1 MDQPT
6 QTTLDETQS
15 LQRCMRELASLSRLS
30 AVWSRNDRREIANGL
45 AAFLSRSL
53 SLSLVYVRVSGLN
66 DADIVEVVQTP
77 HGLFSESQ
85 TQEIFNPLRSLLKN
99 FASDGTATIPDPFG
113 NGELRLAVIPVGCEE
128 SGGGVLVAGSQQPDF
143 PGQTDQ
149 LLLVVAANQA
159 DVVLQ
164 KKRAEEQLHRTE
176 QDLSDFIDNS
186 VLGLHWLGPDGT
198 ILRANRAELNLL
210 GYSPSEYLGHHI
222 SDFHADKDVIESILR
237 RLRGGED
244 LCDCRARMLCKDGS
258 VKHVLINCSGLWED
272 DRLIHTRCSTR
283 EITTQTQALE
293 ALRTSENR
301 YRRLIALLPVAA
313 YTCEAPSGVITFYNQ
328 HATILWGRA
337 PNICDTDERFCG
349 SFRVWKPDGT
359 FVPHDETPMAI
370 ALREGR
376 QFRNVEAVIER
387 PDGTRITALV
397 NINPI
402 FDDDG
407 RLVGAINAFHDTTAL
422 KRAETALRENER
434 RFREMIDALP
444 AAIYTTDAEGRLT
457 HYNPAAA
464 ELSGRTPEL
473 DKDQWSVL
481 WKLYNPDGTPLPHS
495 QCPMAVAL
503 NEGRAVRGAEAILE
517 RPDGTRRWFTPYPT
531 PLQDEKGHV
540 VGGINMLVDVT
551 ERKAVE
557 ERLAADLAA
566 TRRLQLVSTELLHED
581 ELDAIYQ
588 KVLDAAVEIM
598 GSDFASMQMLI
609 PDRCQGRGELMLLAH
624 RGFPPLSAETW
635 KTVQSDTP
643 CICGEALRTGQRVIV
658 PDIETC
664 QFVDGTSQMEAY
676 RDAGIRAAQST
687 PLRSRTG
694 RILGMI
700 STHWRKPHQPSERAL
715 GLLDV
720 LARQAADLI
729 ERRQTDEAS
738 RKQTERLQL
747 LLEAAAVLLTADNP
761 DAMLRG
767 LLTRIGPN
775 LNIDVYFN
783 YMVHDSGDALW
794 LASCDGIPIETARTI
809 SRLEFGQSICGTVA
823 QQRQPIV
830 ASYIHLSD
838 DPKARLVKSL
848 GIRAYACNP
857 LMSENRLLGTLS
869 FASRTKDEFDADE
882 VAFLQT
888 ICHYVTVAY
897 ERLRLVNQLK
907 EADRRKDEFLATL
920 AHELRNPLAPVRN
933 AVQVLRMK
941 GPDEPDLRWG
951 RDVIERQVDH
961 LTRLIDDLLDVSR
974 ITRNKL
980 ELRKQRVALTE
991 VISGAVESSRP
1002 LVEECGQTLTVTLPS
1017 EPVHINGDLVRLS
1030 QVFLNLLNNAAKYTE
1045 RGGQIRL
1052 TAERQGGD
1060 VVVKVKDSGVG
1071 IPAEKL
1077 PRLFEM
1083 FFQVDRSLEK
1093 SQGGLGIGLSLAR
1106 RLVELHGGKVEARSE
1121 GIGKGS
1127 EFIVCLPVLVDNV
1140 MPLSSREPTDNDC
1153 AQATPTRRILVV
1165 DDNRDSA
1172 DSLAMLLRLMGN
1184 EVLTAYDGLAALE
1197 VAERI
1202 RPDVVLLDIGMPRLN
1217 GYDTCHR
1224 IREQPWGRSPVMIAL
1239 TGWGQEEDKRRTQ
1252 DAGFDAHLIKPVD
1265 PTALMNL
1272 LDSRAK
1278 SRSAS

>member
-1 MDQPT
+1 MDRPT

-15 LQRCMRELASLSRLS
+15 LQRCIRDLASLSTQS
-30 AVWSRNDRREIANGL
+30 AVWSRSDRQGIAEGL
-45 AAFLSRSL
+45 GGFLSRSL
-53 SLSLVYVRVSGLN
+53 SLSFAYVRVSGLN
-66 DADIVEVVQTP
+66 EAATVEVAQTP
-77 HGLFSESQ
+77 QGLFSESQ
-85 TQEIFNPLRSLLKN
+85 TQEIINPLKSLLKN
-99 FASDGTATIPDPFG
+99 FASDGTATIPDPSG
-113 NGELRLAVIPVGCEE
+113 SGELRLAIIPVGCDEAE
-128 SGGGVLVAGSQQPDF
+128 GGVLVAGSQQPDF
-143 PGQTDQ
+143 PSQTDRM
-149 LLLVVAANQA
+149 LLVVAANQA
-159 DVVLQ
+159 AIVLQ
-164 KKRAEEQLHRTE
+164 QKRTEDQLRRSE
-176 QDLSDFIDNS
+176 QDLSDIFDNAT
-186 VLGLHWLGPDGT
+186 LGLHWLGPDGR

-210 GYSPSEYLGHHI
+210 GYSPNEYIGHHI
-222 SDFHADKDVIESILR
+222 SDFHADKDVIENILSRVR
-237 RLRGGED
+237 RGDD
-244 LCDCRARMLCKDGS
+244 LCEYKALMLCKNGS
-258 VKHVLINCSGLWED
+258 VKHFLTNCSALWED
-272 DRLIHTRCSTR
+272 DRLIHTRCSIR
-283 EITTQTQALE
+283 EITTQTQVEE
-293 ALRTSENR
+293 ALRQSENR
-301 YRRLIALLPVAA
+301 YRRLVALLPVAA
-313 YTCEAPSGVITFYNQ
+313 YTCEAPSGVITFYNE
-328 HATILWGRA
+328 HAATLWGRA
-337 PNICDTDERFCG
+337 PNIGDTNERFCG
-349 SFRVWKPDGT
+349 SFRVWTPDGS
-359 FVPHDETPMAI
+359 FVPHDETPMAV

-397 NINPI
+397 NINPM
-402 FDDDG
+402 FDDNG

-422 KRAETALRENER
+422 KRAETALRESER

-444 AAIYTTDAEGRLT
+444 TAIYTTDAEGRLT

-481 WKLYNPDGTPLPHS
+481 WKLYNPDGTPLPHAK
-495 QCPMAVAL
+495 CPMAVAL
-503 NEGRAVRGAEAILE
+503 IEGRAVRGAEAILE
-517 RPDGTRRWFTPYPT
+517 RPDGTRRWFTPFPT
-531 PLQDEKGHV
+531 PLRDDTGRV
-540 VGGINMLVDVT
+540 VGGINMLVDIT

-566 TRRLQLVSTELLHED
+566 TRRLQEVSTELLHQD
-581 ELDAIYQ
+581 ELDAVYQ
-588 KVLDAAVEIM
+588 KVLDAAMELM

-609 PDRCQGRGELMLLAH
+609 PDRCDARGELLLLAH
-624 RGFPPLSAETW
+624 RGFPPSTAEGW
-635 KTVQSDTP
+635 KWIRTDTP

-664 QFVDGTSQMEAY
+664 RFVDRTSQVEAY
-676 RDAGIRAAQST
+676 REAGIRAAQST
-687 PLRSRTG
+687 PLLSRTG

-700 STHWRKPHQPSERAL
+700 STHWRRPHQPSERAL

-729 ERRQTDEAS
+729 ERRQADEAS

-761 DAMLRG
+761 DAMLHG

-783 YMVHDSGDALW
+783 YMVQDSGDALW
-794 LASCDGIPIETARTI
+794 LASCDGIPVETARTI
-809 SRLEFGQSICGTVA
+809 SRLEFGHSICGTVA

-830 ASYIHLSD
+830 ASCIHLSD
-838 DPKARLVKSL
+838 DPKAQLVKSF

-869 FASRTKDEFDADE
+869 FASRTKDQFDADE

-897 ERLRLVNQLK
+897 ERLRLVNELR

-980 ELRKQRVALTE
+980 ELRKQRVELTE
-991 VISGAVESSRP
+991 IISGAVESSRP

-1017 EPVHINGDLVRLS
+1017 EAVYINGDLIRLS

-1052 TAERQGGD
+1052 TAERHGGD
-1060 VVVKVKDSGVG
+1060 VVVKVTDTGVG
-1071 IPAEKL
+1071 IPADKL

-1106 RLVELHGGKVEARSE
+1106 RLVELHGGMVEVRSE
-1121 GIGKGS
+1121 GFGKGS
-1127 EFIVCLPVLVDNV
+1127 EFIVSLPVLVENV
-1140 MPLSSREPTDNDC
+1140 IPLSSHEPSANES
-1153 AQATPTRRILVV
+1153 AQATPARRILVV

-1172 DSLAMLLRLMGN
+1172 DSLALLLRLMGN

-1197 VAERI
+1197 VAERL

-1224 IREQPWGRSPVMIAL
+1224 IREQPWGRSPVLIAL

-1278 SRSAS
+1278 TR